1 MSSHVIR
8 DHGGVR
14 ESDVPPTDVQVVATL
29 DVTTVDG
36 HRVTFHLGE
45 GLGELKYMVGR
56 GGALHILAGE
66 QVLQTFGPGYWATVT
81 GEAVQVKG
89 DEGYRPSR
97 T

>member
-8 DHGGVR
+8 DHDGVR
-14 ESDVPPTDVQVVATL
+14 ESDAPPTDVQVAATL

-36 HRVTFHLGE
+36 RRVTFHIGE
-45 GLGELKYMVGR
+45 GLGELRYMVGL

-66 QVLQTFGPGYWATVT
+66 QVIQTFGPVYWATVI

-89 DEGYRPSR
+89 AEGYWPSR
-97 T
+97 A

>member
-8 DHGGVR
+8 DHDGVR
-14 ESDVPPTDVQVVATL
+14 ESDAPPTGVQVAATL

-36 HRVTFHLGE
+36 RRVTFHIGE
-45 GLGELKYMVGR
+45 GLGELRYMVGL
-56 GGALHILAGE
+56 GGVLHILAGE
-66 QVLQTFGPGYWATVT
+66 QIIQTFGPGYWAFVT

-97 T
+97 G